1 MYDEELQ
8 GRHGLMWAGKQY
20 YTPET
25 FVKEAQK
32 YGVSKRIATIPN
44 DFVVGEHWVLL
55 AHPHAIKPPKLAF
68 GTNPD
73 DPMPGIFM
81 VFKPSRIEYI
91 VKGDETQDEL
101 DALEARGLTLVRV
114 ERVQDKQDSMGI

>member
-1 MYDEELQ
+1 
-8 GRHGLMWAGKQY
+8 
-20 YTPET
+20 
-25 FVKEAQK
+25 
-32 YGVSKRIATIPN
+32 
-44 DFVVGEHWVLL
+44 
-55 AHPHAIKPPKLAF
+55 
-68 GTNPD
+68 
-73 DPMPGIFM
+73 M